1 MRILS
6 TDVYVGPNR
15 YALFPCILHQ
25 IDLEELEQ
33 WPTAKLGSGFIDG
46 LLDALPSLKEHG
58 CSYGEPGGLV
68 RRMREDD
75 GTWLGHVFEHVVLE
89 IQNIA
94 GQDVGFG
101 RTRGA
106 GKDGVYNVVFETRDR
121 DIGLEASRLAQRLI
135 HSLLPGRLRERYAD
149 PDFEWRRD
157 RDDYIR
163 YAQRR
168 ELGPSTGSLVAAAE
182 KRGIPWIRLNDQSLV
197 QLGYGKYQ
205 RRIQATITSETRHI
219 AVELSCD
226 KEMAHRIFEDLG
238 LPVPRQR
245 TARSER
251 EALRVAERIGYPVVV
266 KPYDGNHGRGVCI
279 NLGSPDEV
287 SQAFEIASKISKTVV
302 VESYIKGFDHRLLV
316 INGKL
321 VAAAKR
327 VPGHVIGDGK
337 HTVAELVEIVNSD
350 PRRGVGHEKVL
361 TRLEWDIQAEDALT
375 KAGLSRDSVLAPD
388 QILYLR
394 KTANLS
400 TGGTAVDVTD
410 IVHPD
415 IRAMAIRAA
424 SAIGLDVCG
433 VDFLSEDISQSYR
446 THGGGICE
454 INAAPGF
461 RMHVQPSEGTSR
473 DAGGAV
479 IDMLFPPGTPSTIPT
494 AAITGTN
501 GKTTTSRMLSH
512 ILKLAGY
519 TVGFTSTDGVY
530 IDGKLT
536 VAGDMTG
543 PVAANMVL
551 RDPTVDAAVLETAR
565 GGLLKRGMAVQRVD
579 VAACLNVQSDHLGL
593 RGIDTLDELA
603 EVKRTVV
610 EIATDTA
617 VLNAD
622 DPRVLRMAGHTQA
635 RHLCYVT
642 MNPSHPL
649 VRQHIRAGGRAVV
662 LEQGMNGH
670 MVAVYDKG
678 SHTPLIWTH
687 LIPST
692 LEGRAMHNVQN
703 AMFATALAHGM
714 GVSRENIEHGLRTFA
729 TSFFQAP
736 GRMNVFDEHP
746 FKVIMDYAHN
756 AHGVAAMAK
765 LTDQLPVSGKRIVVL
780 AAPGDRR
787 DEDVV
792 DLARAAAGHYDEY
805 YCKTDDHTRGR
816 SRGEVPELMR
826 KGLKAGNVSD
836 DRIHLIDD
844 EQEAVRTALESARAG
859 DLVMVFCDQIARTW
873 KQIIYFKPEASVA
886 SSKPDL
892 SEDPNAF
899 MPSLDGED
907 AFDADQFE
915 IRSDERGV
923 YIAPEQSD

>member
-337 HTVAELVEIVNSD
+337 HTVAELVEIVNCD
-350 PRRGVGHEKVL
+350 P
-361 TRLEWDIQAEDALT
+361 
-375 KAGLSRDSVLAPD
+375 
-388 QILYLR
+388 
-394 KTANLS
+394 
-400 TGGTAVDVTD
+400 
-410 IVHPD
+410 
-415 IRAMAIRAA
+415 
-424 SAIGLDVCG
+424 
-433 VDFLSEDISQSYR
+433 
-446 THGGGICE
+446 
-454 INAAPGF
+454 
-461 RMHVQPSEGTSR
+461 
-473 DAGGAV
+473 
-479 IDMLFPPGTPSTIPT
+479 
-494 AAITGTN
+494 
-501 GKTTTSRMLSH
+501 
-512 ILKLAGY
+512 
-519 TVGFTSTDGVY
+519 
-530 IDGKLT
+530 
-536 VAGDMTG
+536 MTQG
-543 PVAANMVL
+543 P
-551 RDPTVDAAVLETAR
+551 
-565 GGLLKRGMAVQRVD
+565 
-579 VAACLNVQSDHLGL
+579 
-593 RGIDTLDELA
+593 
-603 EVKRTVV
+603 
-610 EIATDTA
+610 
-617 VLNAD
+617 
-622 DPRVLRMAGHTQA
+622 
-635 RHLCYVT
+635 
-642 MNPSHPL
+642 
-649 VRQHIRAGGRAVV
+649 
-662 LEQGMNGH
+662 
-670 MVAVYDKG
+670 
-678 SHTPLIWTH
+678 
-687 LIPST
+687 
-692 LEGRAMHNVQN
+692 
-703 AMFATALAHGM
+703 
-714 GVSRENIEHGLRTFA
+714 
-729 TSFFQAP
+729 
-736 GRMNVFDEHP
+736 
-746 FKVIMDYAHN
+746 
-756 AHGVAAMAK
+756 
-765 LTDQLPVSGKRIVVL
+765 
-780 AAPGDRR
+780 
-787 DEDVV
+787 
-792 DLARAAAGHYDEY
+792 
-805 YCKTDDHTRGR
+805 
-816 SRGEVPELMR
+816 
-826 KGLKAGNVSD
+826 
-836 DRIHLIDD
+836 
-844 EQEAVRTALESARAG
+844 
-859 DLVMVFCDQIARTW
+859 
-873 KQIIYFKPEASVA
+873 
-886 SSKPDL
+886 
-892 SEDPNAF
+892 
-899 MPSLDGED
+899 
-907 AFDADQFE
+907 
-915 IRSDERGV
+915 
-923 YIAPEQSD
+923 

>member
-33 WPTAKLGSGFIDG
+33 WPTAKLGSEFVDG
-46 LLDALPSLKEHG
+46 LLAAIPSLDEHG

-68 RRMREDD
+68 RRMREDE
-75 GTWLGHVFEHVVLE
+75 GTWLGHVFEHAVLE

-101 RTRGA
+101 RTRGV
-106 GKDGVYNVVFETRDR
+106 GKEGVYNVVFETRDR

-135 HSLLPGRLRERYAD
+135 HSLLPEQLRERYAD
-149 PDFEWRRD
+149 PEFIWKRD
-157 RDDYIR
+157 RDDFIR

-251 EALRVAERIGYPVVV
+251 ETLRVADRIGYPVVV
-266 KPYDGNHGRGVCI
+266 KPADGNHGRGVCI
-279 NLGSPDEV
+279 NLTTAEEV
-287 SQAFEIASKISKTVV
+287 SEAFEIASKVSRTVV
-302 VESYIKGFDHRLLV
+302 VENYIKGFDHRLLV
-316 INGKL
+316 INGQL

-327 VPGHVIGDGK
+327 VPGHVIGDGT
-337 HTVAELVEIVNSD
+337 HTVAELVDIVNSD

-361 TRLEWDIQAEDALT
+361 TRLEWDIQAEEALK
-375 KAGLSRDSVLAPD
+375 KAGLAADSVLEIG
-388 QILYLR
+388 QLLYLR

-410 IVHPD
+410 NVHPD
-415 IRAMAIRAA
+415 IRSMAVRAA

-433 VDFLSEDISQSYR
+433 VDFLTEDVSQSYR

-461 RMHVQPSEGTSR
+461 RMHVHPSEGTSR

-479 IDMLFPPGTPSTIPT
+479 MDMLFPPGTPTSIPT

-501 GKTTTSRMLSH
+501 GKTTTSRMLAH

-565 GGLLKRGMAVQRVD
+565 GGLVKRGMAVRRVD

-635 RHLCYVT
+635 DHLCYVT
-642 MNPSHPL
+642 MNPNHPL

-670 MVAVYDKG
+670 MVAMYDKG
-678 SHTPLIWTH
+678 AHTPLIWTH

-703 AMFATALAHGM
+703 AMFATALAYSM
-714 GVSRENIEHGLRTFA
+714 GVGRENIEHGLRTFA

-756 AHGVAAMAK
+756 APGVQAMAK

-787 DEDVV
+787 DEDIVE
-792 DLARAAAGHYDEY
+792 LASVAAGHYDTY
-805 YCKTDDHTRGR
+805 FCKTDDHTRGR
-816 SRGEVPELMR
+816 SRGDVPALMR
-826 KGLKAGNVSD
+826 QGLIDGGVNEEQ
-836 DRIHLIDD
+836 IHLIDD
-844 EQEAVRTALESARAG
+844 EQEAVAAALEFARAG
-859 DLVMVFCDQIARTW
+859 DLLMIFCDQIARTW
-873 KQIIYFKPEASVA
+873 KQIIYFKPDVDETSTRL
-886 SSKPDL
+886 DTN
-892 SEDPNAF
+892 EEPNAF
-899 MPSLDGED
+899 VAELEGEQTYD
-907 AFDADQFE
+907 SDEME

-923 YIAPEQSD
+923 YIVPEQSD